1 MGWVTVLARCTVGA
15 GAAELAVEGD
25 VRAGECAEGKFSC
38 REVGAKAAVRGV
50 AEIVV
55 EFLGSV
61 SAKAL
66 FSVDVVC
73 EEGGRECGRVV
84 RLR

>member
-1 MGWVTVLARCTVGA
+1 MRWVPVLTSGTVRTR
-15 GAAELAVEGD
+15 AAEFTVEGNI
-25 VRAGECAEGKFSC
+25 RASEGSEGEFPG
-38 REVGAKAAVRGV
+38 REVEAEAAVRGV
-50 AEIVV
+50 AEIVA

-61 SAKAL
+61 SARAL